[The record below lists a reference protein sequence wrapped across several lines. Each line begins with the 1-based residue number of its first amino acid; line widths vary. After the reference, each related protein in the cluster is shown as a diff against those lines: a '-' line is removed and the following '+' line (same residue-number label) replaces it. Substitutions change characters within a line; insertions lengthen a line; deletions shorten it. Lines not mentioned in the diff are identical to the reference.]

1 MNSALAYFYRNFLA
15 APKLQALPDRVREQ
29 IRQRDHANE
38 TLLRCIQLFIIL
50 LFCFIY
56 AISPKTH
63 PPGAIVPVPLVLG
76 AYLTLSVISLVWV
89 LRREPPEWTVY
100 LSILFDFALLYGL
113 MLSFHIQYMQ
123 PASFVLKAPALLYVF
138 IFIAIRAL
146 RFDAKYVLAAGV
158 VAIIGWA
165 FVIYYVTR
173 IDPGDNMLT
182 RSYIEYLT
190 SNSILIGAEVDKILS
205 IAFVTFILALAVNGS
220 NNLLVTAIT
229 EQSAA
234 ADLSRFFD
242 TSVAQDI
249 RANRLK
255 LEAGQGEMRQATIM
269 FIDIRGFT
277 RMAASMDASRVMQFL
292 SAYQGRVIETVRRHG
307 GIIDK
312 FMGDGVMATF
322 GTANGGEGNPAAQA
336 LAAAAELLE
345 QAPRWPREEPVIGQ
359 QGALNIGIGI
369 ATGNVAFGA
378 VGSGDR
384 LEMTVIGAPVNLAA
398 KLEKHNKALG
408 SNCLCD
414 SATWRA
420 ANQAAASQALHCE
433 SLSGNLDGV
442 AGETDFVR
450 LSLAPPVAIAVSGR
464 PAVTREP
471 E

>member
-63 PPGAIVPVPLVLG
+63 PPGAIVPVPFVLG
-76 AYLTLSVISLVWV
+76 AYLALSLVGLAWV
-89 LRREPPEWTVY
+89 VWREPPEWTVY

-146 RFDAKYVLAAGV
+146 RFDARYVLAAGA
-158 VAIIGWA
+158 VAIAGWG

-205 IAFVTFILALAVNGS
+205 IAFVTAILALAVNGS

-234 ADLSRFFD
+234 DDLSRFFD
-242 TSVAQDI
+242 SSLAQDI

-255 LEAGQGEMRQATIM
+255 LEAGEGEMRQATIM
-269 FIDIRGFT
+269 FVDIRGFT
-277 RMAASMDASRVMQFL
+277 RMAAGMDASRVMQFL
-292 SAYQGRVIETVRRHG
+292 SAYQGRVIGIVRRHG
-307 GIIDK
+307 GMIDK

-322 GTANGGEGNPAAQA
+322 GTANGDGENPAAGA
-336 LAAAAELLE
+336 LAAAAELME
-345 QAPRWPREEPVIGQ
+345 EAPQWPREEPAIADR
-359 QGALNIGIGI
+359 GAVEIGIGI
-369 ATGNVAFGA
+369 ATGEVAFGA

-398 KLEKHNKALG
+398 KLEKQNKALG
-408 SNCLCD
+408 STCLCD

-420 ANQAAASQALHCE
+420 ANQAAASQALHSE
-433 SLSGNLDGV
+433 LLSGNLDGV

-450 LSLAPPVAIAVSGR
+450 LSLALPVAMAVSER